1 MSARRLLNPGLKLV
15 AADLGPVLLLGV
27 RLWRSFLVL
36 LGTPPRSSH
45 PVFCNG
51 CSAYTR
57 ELRHSS
63 RYRWRTVKVGGRRCA
78 AWLKAKND
86 QENIRLV
93 ETRNYVPP
101 QTAFYAHWLLFEK
114 EAAFVGP

>member
-1 MSARRLLNPGLKLV
+1 MAKFS
-15 AADLGPVLLLGV
+15 GPSRHPPAIFTSRILQWVFGIHE
-27 RLWRSFLVL
+27 RS
-36 LGTPPRSSH
+36 
-45 PVFCNG
+45 
-51 CSAYTR
+51 
-57 ELRHSS
+57 HSS

>member
-1 MSARRLLNPGLKLV
+1 MQLISDLCSCSEFGYGEVFWSFSAPLAIFTSRILQR
-15 AADLGPVLLLGV
+15 GV
-27 RLWRSFLVL
+27 R
-36 LGTPPRSSH
+36 H
-45 PVFCNG
+45 
-51 CSAYTR
+51 TR
-57 ELRHSS
+57 ENFAASLGIDGEL
-63 RYRWRTVKVGGRRCA
+63 VKVAGRRCA

-101 QTAFYAHWLLFEK
+101 QTAFYPHWLLFEK